1 MGRSYVWY
9 YSQSNATF
17 GIDNWCRTSNS
28 SWCKICIFS
37 HPVNHIVFLLLI
49 GGRKFWDHLWHERIC
64 AGPFDGASDHVLH
77 SGQRV
82 DVLATQHHG
91 VEGQDGPGDVH
102 DDWDEERL
110 LEDEVDL
117 TNFQKLT
124 FLHQVRGYWGSSSW
138 CSSGRRLHVWLW
150 QLVSLYDE
158 QEHLG
163 GLDSFPSCRYW
174 RTSLGYRHSVSSG
187 SWGLR
192 KNLKKNCQHCVQEG
206 GAVEIIFDLIAFEL
220 DPNRTH
226 QAGFFTPDFAHMWM
240 NPGDSTWKNRSGL
253 ALTPG
258 SGLRSSDWQMRWFT
272 SEFSTSLFKS

>member
-17 GIDNWCRTSNS
+17 GVDNWCRTSNS

-110 LEDEVDL
+110 LEDEVYII
-117 TNFQKLT
+117 NFQKLS
-124 FLHQVRGYWGSSSW
+124 FLHQVRGYWGSSGW
-138 CSSGRRLHVWLW
+138 CSSGRCLHVRLW

-192 KNLKKNCQHCVQEG
+192 KYLKK
-206 GAVEIIFDLIAFEL
+206 I
-220 DPNRTH
+220 
-226 QAGFFTPDFAHMWM
+226 
-240 NPGDSTWKNRSGL
+240 
-253 ALTPG
+253 
-258 SGLRSSDWQMRWFT
+258 
-272 SEFSTSLFKS
+272 

>member
-110 LEDEVDL
+110 LEDEVYII
-117 TNFQKLT
+117 NFQKLS
-124 FLHQVRGYWGSSSW
+124 FLHQVCGYWGSSGW

-163 GLDSFPSCRYW
+163 GLDSFPSC
-174 RTSLGYRHSVSSG
+174 G
-187 SWGLR
+187 
-192 KNLKKNCQHCVQEG
+192 
-206 GAVEIIFDLIAFEL
+206 
-220 DPNRTH
+220 
-226 QAGFFTPDFAHMWM
+226 
-240 NPGDSTWKNRSGL
+240 
-253 ALTPG
+253 
-258 SGLRSSDWQMRWFT
+258 
-272 SEFSTSLFKS
+272 